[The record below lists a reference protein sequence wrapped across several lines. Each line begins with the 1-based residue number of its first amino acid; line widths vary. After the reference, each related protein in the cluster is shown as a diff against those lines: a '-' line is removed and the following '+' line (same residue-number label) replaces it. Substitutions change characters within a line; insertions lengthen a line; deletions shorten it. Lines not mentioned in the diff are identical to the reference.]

1 VAYFLWRRQAK
12 RRKAHPAS
20 PGWPIYLGVVE
31 LVFLTAFFVSVSQI
45 ADALTTATITPKW
58 TDLLAYGGI
67 VVFHWWA
74 ERSEPPVD
82 DAGELPRLLGS
93 GVAVVALTVGAI
105 GTLTWLL
112 SEGYDSLFGLG
123 TVPEPA
129 IPLALTLVSAPIW
142 GWRWLPAW
150 SEKPS
155 VFRGLYLS
163 AVTALSSIV
172 AIGAGVTMAAV
183 LLSFVLGQGD
193 PAADQFSL
201 YPAALGFGIVGGAL
215 WMHHRRR
222 FGPGRTGAIR
232 GYEYTLAAAGLG
244 AVIGAVVA
252 LINLVFEQRLAGTGE
267 TVVALGCSAVAA
279 GLVWA
284 WFWRKAQAAPRDEE
298 IRALQRRMYLIGMAV
313 ITGLTAAGALIGS
326 LVVVF
331 RAILD
336 EVGDISDSLRLPLTL
351 TIVSGL
357 AAWHLFTNLRAD
369 GAGHQRVEVKPFTV
383 TIICSHPG
391 SLTSLFPHEANTR
404 VLYRADTTGVV
415 DDQMAAEI
423 VAAVTGRSS
432 LVWVDESG
440 FRVALARES

>member
-1 VAYFLWRRQAK
+1 
-12 RRKAHPAS
+12 
-20 PGWPIYLGVVE
+20 
-31 LVFLTAFFVSVSQI
+31 
-45 ADALTTATITPKW
+45 
-58 TDLLAYGGI
+58 
-67 VVFHWWA
+67 
-74 ERSEPPVD
+74 
-82 DAGELPRLLGS
+82 
-93 GVAVVALTVGAI
+93 
-105 GTLTWLL
+105 
-112 SEGYDSLFGLG
+112 
-123 TVPEPA
+123 
-129 IPLALTLVSAPIW
+129 
-142 GWRWLPAW
+142 
-150 SEKPS
+150 
-155 VFRGLYLS
+155 
-163 AVTALSSIV
+163 
-172 AIGAGVTMAAV
+172 
-183 LLSFVLGQGD
+183 
-193 PAADQFSL
+193 
-201 YPAALGFGIVGGAL
+201 
-215 WMHHRRR
+215 
-222 FGPGRTGAIR
+222 
-232 GYEYTLAAAGLG
+232 LAAAGLG

-336 EVGDISDSLRLPLTL
+336 EGGDISDSLRLPLTL